1 MLNKYTRDEFI
12 SQRVVRQDE
21 VPPVSGR
28 DTPKNIDLKGMA
40 SNLSGYSRKSNKD
53 KDKEKEKD
61 KKK

>member
-40 SNLSGYSRKSNKD
+40 SNLS
-53 KDKEKEKD
+53 
-61 KKK
+61 